1 MRVIILSGL
10 MGISFIAFILSVAFL
25 DWVAIVSGA
34 VFALTV
40 LYISKHEKDLE
51 PELDDIFGRDS
62 KLV

>member
-1 MRVIILSGL
+1 
-10 MGISFIAFILSVAFL
+10 MGASFIAFILTVAL
-25 DWVAIVSGA
+25 MNWVTMLSGA

-51 PELDDIFGRDS
+51 PDLEDIFGRDS

>member
-1 MRVIILSGL
+1 